1 MKKILKI
8 IGALTVIL
16 VVVVALASHNS
27 PSTATPAA
35 QAASAKSDQAPAAA
49 PAADKP
55 AVAPAAHAADKP
67 VDANRGISFGTP
79 KVLNH
84 SGVNTVLVPVT
95 NTTDQVKSFTV
106 KATFKNGSSVAA
118 TASGAVN
125 DLLPQQKRVVA
136 LISTDAIPATYDSV
150 RVDVDTMV
158 REAKTTKGA
167 DAAHNISFGEPAI
180 KGGAMPS
187 VEVEVTNGDS
197 ATHSF
202 TVQGA
207 FYDGD
212 DVVGLATGAVND
224 LAPGQTKTATLLV
237 QGSTKSSDQP
247 ALAIDTLVK

>member
-27 PSTATPAA
+27 PSTAASAA
-35 QAASAKSDQAPAAA
+35 QAAA

-55 AVAPAAHAADKP
+55 AAAPATHAADKP
-67 VDANRGISFGTP
+67 VDANRGITFGTP
-79 KVLNH
+79 KVVSKGGL
-84 SGVNTVLVPVT
+84 NTVLVPVT

-136 LISTDAIPATYDSV
+136 LVSTDAIPATYDSV

-158 REAKTTKGA
+158 REAKTTTGA
-167 DAAHNISFGEPAI
+167 DAARNISFGEPVV
-180 KGGAMPS
+180 KGGAMPT
-187 VEVEVTNGDS
+187 VDVEVTNGDS

-202 TVQGA
+202 MVQGA

-224 LAPGQTKTATLLV
+224 LAPGQTKTASLLV

-247 ALAIDTLVK
+247 AMAIDTLVK